1 MLTLHI
7 TLVLTSFFS
16 FIIRVILVVLKSS
29 LLKNKFF
36 KITPHVIDTLL
47 LLSGIT
53 LVLQGAW
60 LDGDYDWIIT
70 KLIILLVY
78 IILGVIVMRGRG
90 VKRWLAFIG
99 TLGCYGYIIAVAV
112 TKQSFL
118 GLL

>member
-16 FIIRVILVVLKSS
+16 FIIRVILSVLKSS

-36 KITPHVIDTLL
+36 KITPHIIDTLL

-53 LVLQGAW
+53 LVLQGTW
-60 LDGDYDWIIT
+60 LEGDYGWIVT
-70 KLIILLVY
+70 KLIILLAY
-78 IILGVIVMRGRG
+78 IILGIIVMRGSG

-99 TLGCYGYIIAVAV
+99 ALGCYGYIIAVAV
-112 TKQSFL
+112 TKQSSL